1 MKKILFNDRY
11 GLTRQVLSGCK
22 TQTRR
27 VIPDIEIDWVRRGK
41 VHLPVGGYEHGV
53 LFMDVRSI
61 LHDAGIRDYAAPAK
75 YQPKYEI
82 GEEIAV
88 AQKYKELIGQG
99 YLCRESDGWVSEEY
113 VTSPGYSNKMFV
125 RADLMPHRIRITNI
139 RVERLQDISEADI
152 MCEGIMK
159 GEFMN
164 TSEMYYYDH
173 WGDVA
178 NHITFSN
185 PKLAYQSLIDRICG
199 KGTWDSNPW
208 VVAYTFE
215 LVR

>member
-22 TQTRR
+22 TQTLR

-61 LHDAGIRDYAAPAK
+61 LHDVGICDYAAPVK
-75 YQPKYEI
+75 YQPKYEY

-139 RVERLQDISEADI
+139 RAERLQDISDGD
-152 MCEGIMK
+152 CLKEGIIVGEQEPRLFGFRLPK
-159 GEFMN
+159 GTILSFLTPREAFA
-164 TSEMYYYDH
+164 E
-173 WGDVA
+173 
-178 NHITFSN
+178 
-185 PKLAYQSLIDRICG
+185 LIDRISG
-199 KGTWDSNPW
+199 RGTWQRNPW
-208 VVAYTFE
+208 VFVYEFE
-215 LVR
+215 LAK